1 MREIVPLTEANFVSD
16 ADVRTSRSSLAEAP
30 PVGLEPTTDRLEG
43 CCSIL

>member
-1 MREIVPLTEANFVSD
+1 MPLTGPRPLVWLVS
-16 ADVRTSRSSLAEAP
+16 AAPGSAP